1 MSVRI
6 GNKIVAGMPEK
17 AMRGVGDIF
26 TTTDRGVIAGAVEAN
41 GGSYNIADY
50 NSGTE
55 SLAVKLASGRLLY
68 VSKTEF
74 ATQVANTG
82 ACGSF
87 GWNGVG
93 DTLYAW
99 TASSIAVTRAADPVS
114 QETYYTASVTPNV
127 GDSLY
132 YNVNSVSSAKIVEV
146 ASDYSYIKTDIDQ
159 YYYKHVRNASSDI
172 VGTADSTFLVPKI
185 QNRVLVRVKKATS
198 SDSTWYNLYSDGWV
212 EQGGY
217 IPAST
222 ATTQINNLIVPMVD
236 ANYAI
241 DITTEASTWTGGN
254 NSVFNRTTTGFQL
267 WTSDDSSFN
276 SVPVI
281 WQVSGY
287 ASSTAVTPERTMVQL
302 ATGATDEALVTC
314 TEVLSD
320 VAALKLTGQIITYAG
335 TTAPSGYLA
344 CDGSAVSRTTY
355 ANLFA
360 VIGTAYGEGDGSTT
374 FNLPDATDTPAFWGS
389 PDYNAG
395 VDISTAIS
403 AANAFTVPS
412 DGFVFASVF
421 GNYMSKTFLN
431 LNSMQLMISAGNSV
445 NTNTGNGFMMPV
457 RTGDVCYLS
466 GSLKATVFMYYPNK
480 QVISKSCVKY

>member
-1 MSVRI
+1 MSIRK
-6 GNKIVAGMPEK
+6 GNIIIAGMPEK

-55 SLAVKLASGRLLY
+55 SLAVKLASGRLPY

-87 GWNGVG
+87 GWNGAGGDVIYAWERNYTYVYTKGLTLDEYAPVYNADGTVYGRVVDAIVEG
-93 DTLYAW
+93 DTEL
-99 TASSIAVTRAADPVS
+99 T
-114 QETYYTASVTPNV
+114 
-127 GDSLY
+127 
-132 YNVNSVSSAKIVEV
+132 VEV
-146 ASDYSYIKTDIDQ
+146 QSGDVWITDGT
-159 YYYKHVRNASSDI
+159 YVRYGDGDTRVSPD
-172 VGTADSTFLVPKI
+172 TTFLVPKLPMRTI
-185 QNRVLVRVKKATS
+185 VKKQKPTAANNY
-198 SDSTWYNLYSDGWV
+198 TWYNLYSDGWV
-212 EQGGY
+212 EQGRTVIAATDSLITYTLPIEMENVYYNVVYTREQSGNDSSLNSN
-217 IPAST
+217 ILRVANKTTTSFQMSEKWGT
-222 ATTQINNLIVPMVD
+222 TTQI
-236 ANYAI
+236 
-241 DITTEASTWTGGN
+241 S
-254 NSVFNRTTTGFQL
+254 
-267 WTSDDSSFN
+267 
-276 SVPVI
+276 

-360 VIGTAYGEGDGSTT
+360 VIGTTYGEGDGSTT
-374 FNLPDATDTPAFWGS
+374 FNLPDIQNARFVTS
-389 PDYNAG
+389 PDIKNPTVYVGKVGDGTTRLGVHYGNDAG
-395 VDISTAIS
+395 SLTSIFQIIATTYAGNPAYCKAGSY
-403 AANAFTVPS
+403 
-412 DGFVFASVF
+412 ASV
-421 GNYMSKTFLN
+421 GNDYDTQTYIKSEN
-431 LNSMQLMISAGNSV
+431 QLSV
-445 NTNTGNGFMMPV
+445 APEV
-457 RTGDVCYLS
+457 LVC
-466 GSLKATVFMYYPNK
+466 
-480 QVISKSCVKY
+480 IKY

>member
-55 SLAVKLASGRLLY
+55 SLAVKLASGRLPY

-87 GWNGVG
+87 GWNGAGGDVIYAWERNYTYVYTKGLTLDEYAPVYNADGTVYGRVVDAIVEG
-93 DTLYAW
+93 DTEL
-99 TASSIAVTRAADPVS
+99 T
-114 QETYYTASVTPNV
+114 
-127 GDSLY
+127 
-132 YNVNSVSSAKIVEV
+132 VEV
-146 ASDYSYIKTDIDQ
+146 QSGDVWITDGT
-159 YYYKHVRNASSDI
+159 YVRYGDGDTRVSPD
-172 VGTADSTFLVPKI
+172 TTFLVPKLPMRTI
-185 QNRVLVRVKKATS
+185 VKKQKPTAANNY
-198 SDSTWYNLYSDGWV
+198 TWYNLYSDGWV

-241 DITTEASTWTGGN
+241 DITAEASTWTGGN

-374 FNLPDATDTPAFWGS
+374 FNIPNRKEVIGRNLDYSNSTKIGDGNQTFTMPFDGIVIRTATIGKGNGVWISINGTTVVTNRPYQFQDLVNGGVVFAIAQAGDT
-389 PDYNAG
+389 
-395 VDISTAIS
+395 VV
-403 AANAFTVPS
+403 ANADYGSTGTTVVIPY
-412 DGFVFASVF
+412 VE
-421 GNYMSKTFLN
+421 KTGG
-431 LNSMQLMISAGNSV
+431 SMFI
-445 NTNTGNGFMMPV
+445 
-457 RTGDVCYLS
+457 
-466 GSLKATVFMYYPNK
+466 
-480 QVISKSCVKY
+480 KY